1 MLKLLAHD
9 DDPFN
14 RWQAAQSLALRSM
27 FARVRGEAASDE
39 AFAEALSRLV
49 SHSGDPAF
57 TALALTFPSEAD
69 LAREQGE
76 NVDPDAL
83 HAARNAMR
91 QTLGRALRA
100 PLAAIFEKR
109 ADEGAYAPD
118 AASAGRRALRNV
130 ALDLLAA
137 GDATL
142 GTQLAKTHFD
152 AAGNMT
158 DRLAA
163 LATLALIGGP
173 AREESFAR
181 FYEQFADDSL
191 VIDKWFSLQ
200 ATIPEPE
207 TTRRVLDLMAHKDFS
222 LSNPNRARALLGAFA
237 AGNPTRFHAP
247 DGSGYALF
255 VDAIIAIDPNN
266 PQLAARLLTSLRA
279 WRTLEPVRRSLAEQ
293 ALRKV
298 AAAPSLSPDTSD
310 IATRALG

>member
-1 MLKLLAHD
+1 M
-9 DDPFN
+9 
-14 RWQAAQSLALRSM
+14 
-27 FARVRGEAASDE
+27 
-39 AFAEALSRLV
+39 

-100 PLAAIFEKR
+100 PLTAIFEKR

-163 LATLALIGGP
+163 LATLALLGGTS
-173 AREESFAR
+173 ARG
-181 FYEQFADDSL
+181 
-191 VIDKWFSLQ
+191 V
-200 ATIPEPE
+200 
-207 TTRRVLDLMAHKDFS
+207 V
-222 LSNPNRARALLGAFA
+222 RALLRAVCRRFARHRQMVLA
-237 AGNPTRFHAP
+237 AGDHSGAGNDAP
-247 DGSGYALF
+247 R
-255 VDAIIAIDPNN
+255 
-266 PQLAARLLTSLRA
+266 ARPHGA
-279 WRTLEPVRRSLAEQ
+279 
-293 ALRKV
+293 
-298 AAAPSLSPDTSD
+298 
-310 IATRALG
+310 